1 MEIINFKKQNIKLL
15 TNEQHKS
22 YENAKNC
29 SVCKEKFEDKHAK
42 DEKYREVRYH
52 CHYTDEYRG
61 AVNSICTLKYSVP
74 KEISIVFHK
83 RSNYD
88 YYFIIKEVAEEFE
101 KQFTC
106 LRENTEN
113 TQPFQFQYKKKLQ
126 ELIKWRKNQKNHI
139 LKRLQLIDR
148 TTFMGSSLSDLA
160 NHLA

>member
-52 CHYTDEYRG
+52 CHYTDEYSG

-113 TQPFQFQYKKKLQ
+113 T
-126 ELIKWRKNQKNHI
+126 
-139 LKRLQLIDR
+139 
-148 TTFMGSSLSDLA
+148 
-160 NHLA
+160 